1 GAKQR
6 PAFQLAREPL
16 QLLRGAGSDP
26 EVFPGEVAVPGMAGL
41 ERALTGGEPVQR
53 LAQGDVERAGTPR
66 EHRKQLVQHA
76 RKLGAGARVALAGQR
91 PVDERGNGCQR
102 LEPRVERAT
111 TVEEGFRHEKTLAD
125 PSDITGPRR
134 VRSLSGTRLE
144 TGRSAPSAMG
154 LPVAMTRIP
163 SLSRAASADAMSR
176 GSCPYRSILRREPI
190 DHDSRW
196 RGPEFRL

>member
-1 GAKQR
+1 AGR
-6 PAFQLAREPL
+6 ART
-16 QLLRGAGSDP
+16 R
-26 EVFPGEVAVPGMAGL
+26 
-41 ERALTGGEPVQR
+41 
-53 LAQGDVERAGTPR
+53 R
-66 EHRKQLVQHA
+66 EHRKQLVQYA

-91 PVDERGNGCQR
+91 PVAERGNGCQR

-154 LPVAMTRIP
+154 LRGGN
-163 SLSRAASADAMSR
+163 DANSIALAHDVR
-176 GSCPYRSILRREPI
+176 GCNEPGIVSVPEYSPPRE
-190 DHDSRW
+190 
-196 RGPEFRL
+196 